1 MSSSSSNTTATV
13 PGARHNNLIA
23 ESDLTVALAAL
34 QQHLQAKAEG
44 AASVTEQ
51 QLLQDCA
58 RSLSAKLAQ
67 TVQPLDDEAFHVY
80 LARYKDDMLTCP
92 TDDGAAAPGDKA
104 VASANA
110 TDDTVMFEEEELV
123 DQAAAARVQE
133 LREQVR
139 AQAATIQTL
148 RASVLDRS
156 VAVAERQLKLWMG
169 GGTDPPRPENSKD
182 SNSDAILEEYK
193 SELEDMKASMQSMS
207 DVLQETGTALPAKL
221 QSFQS
226 TLQEIET
233 SLNKQQDQPLSQ
245 IEQAIYHRENVA
257 ANANE
262 TVGQEEEDTTE
273 EFQKLPPAQRLANL
287 LCRD

>member
-34 QQHLQAKAEG
+34 QNHLQAKAEG
-44 AASVTEQ
+44 ATSVTEQ

-58 RSLSAKLAQ
+58 RSLSAKLTQ

-92 TDDGAAAPGDKA
+92 TDGAAATNKKA
-104 VASANA
+104 AADSAKQNA
-110 TDDTVMFEEEELV
+110 TETTVMFEEEELV
-123 DQAAAARVQE
+123 DQAAVAHVQE

-169 GGTDPPRPENSKD
+169 GGAD
-182 SNSDAILEEYK
+182 
-193 SELEDMKASMQSMS
+193 
-207 DVLQETGTALPAKL
+207 
-221 QSFQS
+221 
-226 TLQEIET
+226 
-233 SLNKQQDQPLSQ
+233 
-245 IEQAIYHRENVA
+245 HA
-257 ANANE
+257 A
-262 TVGQEEEDTTE
+262 TR
-273 EFQKLPPAQRLANL
+273 K
-287 LCRD
+287 